1 MTVKKWSFRPIPRQT
16 QVSLTI
22 WRPYRVNLLL
32 FSPESIRQSPKRTRA
47 WSLHSNLCPN
57 PNKAN
62 PVKAKRIWTNIA
74 PTRRAGKHLL
84 FRRNSCNYLPP
95 FHLTLLDP
103 KLPRHSQLAREDQ
116 KQLQPGTTFHIG
128 LVWTSPAPFR
138 WPRSAIIA
146 FGGVSSWSTGEVHRA
161 GLNAISK
168 RAHFKPGWSTREDL
182 PGVVALLLSLL

>member
-32 FSPESIRQSPKRTRA
+32 FSPESTRQSPKRTRA

-62 PVKAKRIWTNIA
+62 PVKAKRIWANIA

-95 FHLTLLDP
+95 FHVTLLDP
-103 KLPRHSQLAREDQ
+103 KLSRHSQSRRPKTAPTWDRVPYRTCLDLTRP
-116 KQLQPGTTFHIG
+116 LPLTSLSHHRIRGSVF
-128 LVWTSPAPFR
+128 LVYRWSP
-138 WPRSAIIA
+138 PRR
-146 FGGVSSWSTGEVHRA
+146 FECHLKTCP
-161 GLNAISK
+161 L
-168 RAHFKPGWSTREDL
+168 
-182 PGVVALLLSLL
+182 